1 MMSVVVSPT
10 RQRRL
15 DLGVLCR
22 VGASPVRPRS
32 HMPFIADFLLE
43 ATAAESASASS
54 TLGLAAALIPA
65 PPRVPN
71 WGSCSVTYRSSF
83 VSSRRVV

>member
-32 HMPFIADFLLE
+32 HMPFIADSPVGRHLLI
-43 ATAAESASASS
+43 
-54 TLGLAAALIPA
+54 AAALIPA

>member
-10 RQRRL
+10 RQQDRVRDARRN
-15 DLGVLCR
+15 
-22 VGASPVRPRS
+22 
-32 HMPFIADFLLE
+32 LLI
-43 ATAAESASASS
+43 
-54 TLGLAAALIPA
+54 AAALIPA